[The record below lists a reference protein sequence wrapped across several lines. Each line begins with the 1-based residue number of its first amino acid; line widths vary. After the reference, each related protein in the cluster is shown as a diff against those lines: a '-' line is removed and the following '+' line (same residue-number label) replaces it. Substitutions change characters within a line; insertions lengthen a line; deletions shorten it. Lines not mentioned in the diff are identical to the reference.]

1 MKTISL
7 ISRLENLSMSEF
19 RDYYEQVHCLKAM
32 KYFPFKRYRR
42 NYIVAGGDHVDFNC
56 VSEVKIEPSH
66 DLSAIVDSG
75 AWTMM
80 KEDERQFMRPEKI
93 RFSRVDEW
101 AVVGIDEALSAPGEP
116 RFLMLFERGSM
127 HEAEFCEYLREIGRG
142 VTKKL
147 GSRIKYSFDV
157 VKTAKERALPFEGLM
172 WITADLSLK
181 ELCECIGDLPGLRS
195 IVQVESYESDPEVMQ
210 YRFKGI
216 D

>member
-32 KYFPFKRYRR
+32 KYFPFKTYRR
-42 NYIVAGGDHVDFNC
+42 NYIVAGGEHLDFNC

-66 DLSAIVDSG
+66 DLSAIVDSS
-75 AWTMM
+75 AWAMM
-80 KEDERQFMRPEKI
+80 KEDELQFMRPEKI

-101 AVVGIDEALSAPGEP
+101 TVAEIDEAISALGGH
-116 RFLMLFERGSM
+116 RFLMLFKRDSM
-127 HEAEFCEYLREIGRG
+127 QEAEFCEFLREIGRG

-147 GSRIKYSFDV
+147 GSRITYSFDV
-157 VKTAKERALPFEGLM
+157 VKAAKERAFPFEGLM
-172 WITADLSLK
+172 WITGDLSLK
-181 ELCECIGDLPGLRS
+181 GLCEHIGDLPGLRS
-195 IVQVESYESDPEVMQ
+195 ILQVESYESDPEVMQ

-216 D
+216 N